1 MANFKDTDSNIS
13 RAISTARVL
22 LLALLPLLAAELAVG
37 APLGQ
42 SKENITVES
51 DGAEVDARTKQFFL
65 PKARIAQGGYV
76 IQADEARAT
85 GLDFDNSTWIF
96 NGKVKINTPDG
107 SSNAEHATVRFVHK
121 EIIEIHIAGEPA
133 TFEQHDEA
141 KRILAQGRAGT
152 IDYDVQKN
160 TVRMSQQ
167 AWVKYGQNEFTG
179 TTVVYDINNQRV
191 LASRE
196 EQQGERVRITI
207 NPNSDQPAII
217 TPLKK
222 DKQSSKP

>member
-1 MANFKDTDSNIS
+1 M
-13 RAISTARVL
+13 
-22 LLALLPLLAAELAVG
+22 LAAWLPVLAHAVS
-37 APLGQ
+37 PLK
-42 SKENITVES
+42 SSENITVES
-51 DGAEVDARTKQFFL
+51 DGAEVDARTRQFFL

-96 NGKVKINTPDG
+96 NGKVRINTPDG
-107 SSNAEHATVRFVHK
+107 SSNAEHATVRFANK
-121 EIIEIHIAGEPA
+121 QILEIHIAGQPA
-133 TFEQHDEA
+133 TFEQHNADQQT
-141 KRILAQGRAGT
+141 LAQGRAGA

-179 TTVVYDINNQRV
+179 TTVVYDITNQRV

-217 TPLKK
+217 SPLKN
-222 DKQSSKP
+222 DKNSNSRGKP

>member
-1 MANFKDTDSNIS
+1 MANSKQNNFQYS
-13 RAISTARVL
+13 RARLLLGL
-22 LLALLPLLAAELAVG
+22 LLAAPLPLLAAAATL
-37 APLGQ
+37 
-42 SKENITVES
+42 SRSTENITVES
-51 DGAEVDARTKQFFL
+51 DGAEVDARTKQLFL

-85 GLDFDNSTWIF
+85 GLDFENSTWIF
-96 NGKVKINTPDG
+96 NGKILITTPDG
-107 SSNAEHATVRFVHK
+107 SSTADHATVRFVQHQ
-121 EIIEIHIAGEPA
+121 IIDLHMAGEPA
-133 TFEQHDEA
+133 TFEQHDTS
-141 KRILAQGRAGT
+141 KQTLAQGRAGT

-160 TVRMSQQ
+160 TVRLSQQ

-207 NPNSDQPAII
+207 NPNSDKPVSIE
-217 TPLKK
+217 PLKNNK
-222 DKQSSKP
+222 PSSKP

>member
-1 MANFKDTDSNIS
+1 MANSNPTS
-13 RAISTARVL
+13 FRVRS
-22 LLALLPLLAAELAVG
+22 LALLLVALLPSWLTA
-37 APLGQ
+37 APLTQ
-42 SKENITVES
+42 SRENITVES

-65 PKARIAQGGYV
+65 PKARITQGGYA

-96 NGKVKINTPDG
+96 NGKVKISTPDG
-107 SSNAEHATVRFVHK
+107 SSAADHATVRFVHK

-133 TFEQHDEA
+133 TFEQHDQA
-141 KRILAQGRAGT
+141 RLTLAQGRAGA

-207 NPNSDQPAII
+207 DPNSDQPAVI
-217 TPLKK
+217 
-222 DKQSSKP
+222 KPIKAGKP